1 MRTSPLRRS
10 GVDYT
15 VLHANTPHL
24 PLPRSS
30 PEDATTEWT
39 VTAPADEAYY
49 SLIDHVR
56 MKGWVGLVGWPTG
69 PVVCDAWLSLD
80 YTVSNASV
88 ANLLLIS
95 FDRYMCVTRPLK
107 YRVRRTPRCA
117 IAMIVVAWVVSTLL
131 WTPWIVAWPF
141 IDVSSIIIII
151 IITFTHVDYVGRR
164 G

>member
-1 MRTSPLRRS
+1 M
-10 GVDYT
+10 
-15 VLHANTPHL
+15 
-24 PLPRSS
+24 
-30 PEDATTEWT
+30 
-39 VTAPADEAYY
+39 
-49 SLIDHVR
+49 
-56 MKGWVGLVGWPTG
+56 
-69 PVVCDAWLSLD
+69 CDAWLSLD

-164 G
+164 GEDVRDRLFVYLSVCLSVCMYVRNIIEKRMIPKCSNLAWGTILSYTRSGMVLGLKGQGHRVNNTTQ